1 MSSNE
6 EVLKQIE
13 RLEND
18 IKTLQSK
25 TGKNRKK
32 GTAFVIKEKQEFI
45 NFLKGK
51 LQ

>member
-1 MSSNE
+1 MNKE
-6 EVLKQIE
+6 EILNQIE

-18 IKTLQSK
+18 IKKLESK